1 MSFNPRALA
10 LQGFLLTPIAMAVQ
24 GLLKA
29 AQPAPAEI
37 QFRPGVVAQGPGT
50 TIGLS
55 DYLKKIKHGNALIS
69 NVKHK
74 PHDKK
79 AQIRVMRRRE
89 EEVIALAEL
98 FV

>member
-1 MSFNPRALA
+1 MSLNPRALA

-24 GLLKA
+24 GLLEA
-29 AQPAPAEI
+29 NQPTPTEI

-55 DYLKKIKHGNALIS
+55 DYLKKIKHGNALVA

-74 PHDKK
+74 PHDTK

-89 EEVIALAEL
+89 EEVIALAEM
-98 FV
+98 FM